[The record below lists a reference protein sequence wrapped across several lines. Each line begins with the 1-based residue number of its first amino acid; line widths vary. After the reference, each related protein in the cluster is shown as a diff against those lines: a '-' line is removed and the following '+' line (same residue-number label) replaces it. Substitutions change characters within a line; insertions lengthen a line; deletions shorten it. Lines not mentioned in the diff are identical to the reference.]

1 MHPHPYLD
9 RERNVLVSSAR
20 NFATPNLIRLLM
32 ANRLSKITTR
42 TGDEGT
48 TGLGDGARVSKSV
61 PRIAAMG
68 DVDELNSVL
77 GVLVCTIKDNTQASN
92 AFYTQTLKQLSR
104 IQNDLFDLGGEICI
118 PGYQLLHVQQVE
130 NLDNWIAGG
139 NAQLPPLKEFILPGG
154 SLAAAQAHVAR
165 TVCRRA
171 ERACVTLA
179 QSETVPALTLQY
191 LNRLS
196 DLLFVLARNLNVAA
210 GQTDICWERFQAQST
225 E

>member
-1 MHPHPYLD
+1 
-9 RERNVLVSSAR
+9 
-20 NFATPNLIRLLM
+20 M

-77 GVLVCTIKDNTQASN
+77 GVLVCAIKQAEDGLNSGVSK
-92 AFYTQTLKQLSR
+92 AFYTDTLCQLSR

-118 PGYQLLHVQQVE
+118 PGYQLLHAQQVE
-130 NLDNWIAGG
+130 NLDAWIAAG
-139 NAQLPPLKEFILPGG
+139 NAQLKPLKEFILPGG
-154 SLAAAQAHVAR
+154 NIAAAHAHVAR

-179 QSETVPALTLQY
+179 QTETVPAMTLQY

-196 DLLFVLARNLNVAA
+196 DFLFVLARNLNVAA
-210 GQTDICWERFQAQST
+210 IQPDICWERFVPQLNDKNL
-225 E
+225 

>member
-1 MHPHPYLD
+1 
-9 RERNVLVSSAR
+9 
-20 NFATPNLIRLLM
+20 M

-42 TGDEGT
+42 TGDAGT
-48 TGLGDGARVSKSV
+48 TGLGDGARVLKSV

-77 GVLVCTIKDNTQASN
+77 GVLVCAIRQATHMPESTLN
-92 AFYTQTLKQLSR
+92 MGTFKAFKTETLRQLSR

-118 PGYQLLHVQQVE
+118 PGYQLLHAEQVE
-130 NLDNWIAGG
+130 NLDAWIESG
-139 NAQLPPLKEFILPGG
+139 NAQLAPLKEFILPGG
-154 SLAAAQAHVAR
+154 TMAAAHAHVAR

-179 QSETVPALTLQY
+179 QTETVPAMTLQY

-196 DLLFVLARNLNVAA
+196 DFLFVLARNLNVAA
-210 GQTDICWERFQAQST
+210 GQSDTCWERFTATPNDKTS
-225 E
+225 

>member
-1 MHPHPYLD
+1 
-9 RERNVLVSSAR
+9 
-20 NFATPNLIRLLM
+20 M

-42 TGDEGT
+42 TGDAGI

-77 GVLVCTIKDNTQASN
+77 GVLVCTLKQAANMPEDALNTSISKAFCIK
-92 AFYTQTLKQLSR
+92 TLGQLSR

-118 PGYQLLHVQQVE
+118 PGYQLLHAQQVE
-130 NLDNWIAGG
+130 NLDAWIASG
-139 NAQLPPLKEFILPGG
+139 NAQLAPLKEFILPGG
-154 SLAAAQAHVAR
+154 SLVACHAHVAR

-179 QSETVPALTLQY
+179 DSETVPTLTLQY

-196 DLLFVLARNLNVAA
+196 DYLFVLARNLNVAA
-210 GQTDICWERFQAQST
+210 AQADICWERFQPKSA

>member
-1 MHPHPYLD
+1 
-9 RERNVLVSSAR
+9 
-20 NFATPNLIRLLM
+20 M

-48 TGLGDGARVSKSV
+48 TSLGDGARVSKSV

-77 GVLVCTIKDNTQASN
+77 GVLVCAIKQAEGALNKSFFE
-92 AFYTQTLKQLSR
+92 AFYTDTLRQISR

-118 PGYQLLHVQQVE
+118 PGYQLLHAEQVK
-130 NLDNWIAGG
+130 NLDAWIIAG
-139 NAQLPPLKEFILPGG
+139 NAQLAPLKEFILPGG
-154 SLAAAQAHVAR
+154 AMPACHAHVAR

-171 ERACVTLA
+171 ERACVTLS
-179 QSETVPALTLQY
+179 QTETVPTMTLQY

-196 DLLFVLARNLNVAA
+196 DFLFVLARNLNVATA
-210 GQTDICWERFQAQST
+210 QADICWERFVPQPND
-225 E
+225 ENL

>member
-1 MHPHPYLD
+1 
-9 RERNVLVSSAR
+9 
-20 NFATPNLIRLLM
+20 M
-32 ANRLSKITTR
+32 ANRLYKITTR
-42 TGDEGT
+42 TGDEGV

-77 GVLVCTIKDNTQASN
+77 GVLVASINTTRQLPENTDSTETAK
-92 AFYTQTLKQLSR
+92 AFYTQTLSQLSR

-118 PGYQLLHVQQVE
+118 PGYQLLHVQQVA
-130 NLDNWIAGG
+130 NLDAWIAAG
-139 NAQLPPLKEFILPGG
+139 NAQLQPLKEFILPGG
-154 SLAAAQAHVAR
+154 SVAAAQAHIAR

-196 DLLFVLARNLNVAA
+196 DLLFVLARNLNHAA
-210 GQTDICWERFQAQST
+210 GQADICWERFQAQST